1 MPLHRPF
8 LYHLRRTQHHFG
20 LGREGRTLNTIGEK
34 KALYHLSTLQQFLV
48 RSRWLAVFGYPG
60 KFFILFPFWLWVLWW
75 ERPYIWSLF
84 LVFLACCCWSAAG
97 HRGHNWYKKSG
108 NSLIMQ
114 HNLNDCGF
122 LLDKQLRGKRAEG
135 GNEKNCFL
143 WGFLFLFGKNL
154 GRKSEDHSLYI
165 ELTEKKYLLS
175 GHLWN
180 IAFCTS
186 LHTLDT
192 LNP

>member
-1 MPLHRPF
+1 
-8 LYHLRRTQHHFG
+8 
-20 LGREGRTLNTIGEK
+20 
-34 KALYHLSTLQQFLV
+34 
-48 RSRWLAVFGYPG
+48 
-60 KFFILFPFWLWVLWW
+60 
-75 ERPYIWSLF
+75 
-84 LVFLACCCWSAAG
+84 
-97 HRGHNWYKKSG
+97 
-108 NSLIMQ
+108 MQ

-175 GHLWN
+175 SHLCLSSIGLGIILELVN
-180 IAFCTS
+180 RN
-186 LHTLDT
+186 TLSRHIG
-192 LNP
+192 L